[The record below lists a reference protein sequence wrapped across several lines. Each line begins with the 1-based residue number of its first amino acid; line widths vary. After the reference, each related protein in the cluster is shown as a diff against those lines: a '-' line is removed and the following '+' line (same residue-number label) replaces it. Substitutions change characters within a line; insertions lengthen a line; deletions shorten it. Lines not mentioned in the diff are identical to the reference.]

1 MKKTHILKENTEF
14 NRILNEIKPFRS
26 KYFNIFIEKNTLD
39 NYYYGFTVGK
49 RIGNAVVRNKVKRR
63 FKNILDQKK
72 YKNGFKCIIMAK
84 REVVD
89 ADFENVTSELLNTL
103 ARFDIFLD

>member
-1 MKKTHILKENTEF
+1 MKKVHILKENTEF
-14 NRILNEIKPFRS
+14 NRILNEIKPFRT
-26 KYFNIFIEKNTLD
+26 KFFNIFIEKNTSD
-39 NYYYGFTVGK
+39 NYYFGFTVGK

-84 REVVD
+84 RDVID
-89 ADFENVTSELLNTL
+89 SEYDKISIELIETL
-103 ARFDIFLD
+103 KRFDIFLD